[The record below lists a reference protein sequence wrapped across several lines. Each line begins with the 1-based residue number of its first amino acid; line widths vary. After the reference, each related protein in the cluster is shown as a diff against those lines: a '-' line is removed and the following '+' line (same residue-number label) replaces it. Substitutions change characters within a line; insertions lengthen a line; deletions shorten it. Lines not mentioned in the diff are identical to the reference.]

1 MATDLSADALTEAEL
16 LHLYLGQRLERGGR
30 QEPVDRLLAE
40 FAEYR
45 RELDQLRASLREA
58 EAASA
63 RGESR
68 PLDLEA
74 LFARADKRLEADGIP
89 E

>member
-1 MATDLSADALTEAEL
+1 MSDAEL
-16 LHLYLGQRLERGGR
+16 LHQYLGRRLANGGR
-30 QEPVDRLLAE
+30 QESLDRLLAE

-58 EAASA
+58 EASSA
-63 RGESR
+63 RGESG
-68 PLDLEA
+68 PLDLDA
-74 LFARADKRLEADGIP
+74 LFARADKRLEAEGIP